1 MMKDNISEIIDF
13 FYPPFRRWI
22 PEQTFRYLACGGFT
36 TTLDI
41 SLFFISYHFIL
52 HERLVHLPLVTI
64 TPYIAA
70 FIMAFCISF
79 PTGFAL
85 SKFVVFT
92 GSILRGKVQLFRYAL
107 LVGFCILFNYVFLKF
122 FVEWCHFY
130 PTVAKIFTT
139 VLVACFS
146 FLTQK
151 HFTFQVKTSTV
162 EKM

>member
-1 MMKDNISEIIDF
+1 MRASAIRFIDF
-13 FYPPFRRWI
+13 FYPPFKRWI

-41 SLFFISYHFIL
+41 TLFYINYHFIL
-52 HERLVHLPLVTI
+52 HEQMVHLSGLTL

-79 PTGFAL
+79 PTGFVL
-85 SKFVVFT
+85 SKFIVFT
-92 GSILRGKVQLFRYAL
+92 GSVLRGRIQLFRYAI
-107 LVGFCILFNYVFLKF
+107 LVGFCILFNYIFLKF

-130 PTVAKIFTT
+130 PTIAKIFTT
-139 VLVACFS
+139 ILVACFS

-151 HFTFQVKTSTV
+151 HFTFQVKTTRL
-162 EKM
+162 ENL